1 MRTPRACAFARADAV
16 ASGVVLVGLMGA
28 GKTTVGRLVASRLGL
43 PFVDLDARIEADAGR
58 PIPEIFAAEGE
69 PAFRE
74 REAAALVAVLG
85 EAGALGCVLATG
97 GGAPIRDDNWQRL
110 RASGLTVWLDLP
122 PAVAAARAAAGGG
135 RPLLVGV
142 DPVERMCDLHRR
154 RAARYAEAELRLDAA
169 LPPAALADQIAAA
182 HRQRYPA

>member
-1 MRTPRACAFARADAV
+1 MAP
-16 ASGVVLVGLMGA
+16 GVVLVGLMGA

-43 PFVDLDARIEADAGR
+43 PFVDLDARIAADAGC
-58 PIPEIFAAEGE
+58 PIPDLFAAEGE

-74 REAAALVAVLG
+74 REAAALVAVIA
-85 EAGALGCVLATG
+85 EAGEHGCVLATG

-110 RASGLTVWLDLP
+110 RAFGLTVWLDLP
-122 PAVAAARAAAGGG
+122 PAAARAAAGGG

-154 RAARYAEAELRLDAA
+154 RAARYAEAELRLDATLA
-169 LPPAALADQIAAA
+169 PRALAERIAAA
-182 HRQRYPA
+182 HRQRRKAEGAPP